1 MNDMIVEVETKVDL
15 NALAFSLNETQ
26 AKNLILAVDLAQAD
40 GYFSLDVIKSLV
52 HSLFCDYNRKDIRDF
67 LKELRKE
74 FK

>member
-40 GYFSLDVIKSLV
+40 GEFSFDVIKSLV
-52 HSLFCDYNRKDIRDF
+52 HSLLGDYTRKDIRDF